1 MMIDVMVSGFPWYL
15 HPPGIGAGGGR
26 RSAAVFAARSETRLL
41 MGGFGLSSNQSSSC
55 STWAISIVGDG
66 AGAAKSVEGLASNRH
81 DALTERVFR
90 LVRRSRKNISML
102 ILLRV
107 RPATSWKARPCRSL
121 LMTERTCSAGLDNRT
136 MCLRAPFTRQFFS
149 LWTLH

>member
-1 MMIDVMVSGFPWYL
+1 MIDVMVRGFPWYL
-15 HPPGIGAGGGR
+15 HPPGIGAGR
-26 RSAAVFAARSETRLL
+26 RPGDRRPCLQPRSETNLL